1 MDKNQLKEF
10 MNAIGA
16 VAETTLIFYRS
27 IIKAGGTQEEGMR
40 LTQALIAATI
50 FGEKHGQE
58 NRGGVTNEHDRRM
71 EYPALHSQ
79 RRNWIFS
86 YLGAL
91 FKAPSCK
98 STCWWRTCWAV

>member
-27 IIKAGGTQEEGMR
+27 IIKAGGTQEEATR

-50 FGEKHGQE
+50 FGDKHGQE
-58 NRGGVTNEHDRRM
+58 NGGGVINEHDSRM

-79 RRNWIFS
+79 R
-86 YLGAL
+86 
-91 FKAPSCK
+91 
-98 STCWWRTCWAV
+98 

>member
-10 MNAIGA
+10 MNAIGV

-27 IIKAGGTQEEGMR
+27 IIKAGGTQEEATR
-40 LTQALIAATI
+40 LTQALISATI
-50 FGEKHGQE
+50 FGSKTDQE
-58 NRGGVTNEHDRRM
+58 NGGVTNEHDRRM

-91 FKAPSCK
+91 FKTPPGKPA
-98 STCWWRTCWAV
+98 CWWRTCWAV

>member
-27 IIKAGGTQEEGMR
+27 IIKAGGTQEEATR

-50 FGEKHGQE
+50 FGDKHGQE
-58 NRGGVTNEHDRRM
+58 NGGGVTNEYDRRM

-91 FKAPSCK
+91 FKTSPGK
-98 STCWWRTCWAV
+98 PTCWWGTCWAV

>member
-27 IIKAGGTQEEGMR
+27 IIKAGGTQEEATR
-40 LTQALIAATI
+40 LTQALISATI
-50 FGEKHGQE
+50 FGSKTDQE
-58 NRGGVTNEHDRRM
+58 SGGGVTNEHDRRM

-91 FKAPSCK
+91 FKTPSSK
-98 STCWWRTCWAV
+98 PTCWRRTCWAV